1 MQPTKVKT
9 SILTATGLISH
20 TTEFHRSEDCGY
32 SAGRLVADL
41 PGGGTISVSRDSKA
55 WIVST
60 IRGGIGVRSES
71 FPTKAVALNTVAGR
85 AMRLAMCTD

>member
-20 TTEFHRSEDCGY
+20 TTKFRVDGEKY
-32 SAGRLVADL
+32 VVDL
-41 PGGGTISVSRDSKA
+41 GEGETIEIAKRDDGTWQVCTS
-55 WIVST
+55 
-60 IRGGIGVRSES
+60 SES
-71 FPTKAVALNTVAGR
+71 MVFVRETKNAALSVAAGI

>member
-41 PGGGTISVSRDSKA
+41 PNGGTVSVSRDGRA
-55 WIVST
+55 WIVAT
-60 IRGGIGVRSES
+60 IRNGIGVRSEA
-71 FPTKAVALNTVAGR
+71 FPTKVVALNTVAGR
-85 AMRLAMCTD
+85 AMQLAMCTD